1 METLEKLGDLT
12 QNDSFGME
20 FLCSQLKNFRLVE
33 IEIEKLRS
41 KMFQMQNTVFEVSSL
56 RNFKALKS

>member
-1 METLEKLGDLT
+1 METFEKLGDLT

-20 FLCSQLKNFRLVE
+20 FLGSQLKNFKLVE

-41 KMFQMQNTVFEVSSL
+41 KMFQMQNIVFEVSSL